1 MIGDAGF
8 RTSIDVYRR
17 DHHNLDAGRCP
28 HYGDEGMAE
37 PAQRRYTLQEFD
49 EFEAAAGE
57 DVHYELFDGWL
68 VAMSNPTVTH
78 EQIAGNIGAPLKI
91 AMNKRGCRSYQG
103 GIAVRP
109 PDGSSSKFRPD
120 VVVHCGKSNPADTVL
135 TDPIVVVEV
144 LSPGTIDH
152 DRTGKLAVYK
162 AFPSLRDI
170 VLAYSDSMRVEHY
183 RRASAAEEW
192 SQVEALVNPD
202 DKLVISSV
210 DFEIELDEVYFDLP
224 F

>member
-1 MIGDAGF
+1 MENE
-8 RTSIDVYRR
+8 R
-17 DHHNLDAGRCP
+17 
-28 HYGDEGMAE
+28 MAE
-37 PAQRRYTLQEFD
+37 PAHRRYTLQEFD
-49 EFEAAAGE
+49 EIEASTGD

-103 GIAVRP
+103 GIAVQR
-109 PDGSSSKFRPD
+109 PDGSSNRFRPD
-120 VVVHCGKSNPADTVL
+120 VVVHCGKSGRTDTVL
-135 TDPIVVVEV
+135 SDPIVVVEV
-144 LSPGTIDH
+144 LSPATIDY
-152 DRTGKLAVYK
+152 DRTGKLAAYK

-183 RRASAAEEW
+183 HRASADEEW
-192 SQVEALVNPD
+192 STVEALVNPD